1 MLGAGAGAQAGAE
14 AVPCAC
20 AEQLSSTFT
29 AGKGARE
36 MRTVGSQ
43 RGALCKQMD
52 SLLLCCVLQPRQV
65 PAPRALQQVPSTS
78 SQLGILAIMS
88 QPRLKRS
95 ELSKAQ
101 ANCTPL
107 ISHTLG

>member
-1 MLGAGAGAQAGAE
+1 MQADGFLA
-14 AVPCAC
+14 
-20 AEQLSSTFT
+20 
-29 AGKGARE
+29 
-36 MRTVGSQ
+36 
-43 RGALCKQMD
+43 AL
-52 SLLLCCVLQPRQV
+52 LHALCCVLQPRQV
-65 PAPRALQQVPSTS
+65 PAPRAVPGALQQVPSTS